1 MSYGRRKIYTNEETI
16 MLANIRDVL
25 KKAYNEH
32 QMNRNAITKLW
43 DYYRGKT
50 AILQKT
56 KEVRESINH
65 KVCENRAFSSL
76 SRCSGRHKRHFKRNP
91 TAVEQVFETEYF
103 CHLDKKKKP
112 SNESFKTKK

>member
-43 DYYRGKT
+43 DYYRGKRQSYKRPKRCEKAST
-50 AILQKT
+50 TRCAKT
-56 KEVRESINH
+56 VLFPHYQDAQGGINATL
-65 KVCENRAFSSL
+65 V
-76 SRCSGRHKRHFKRNP
+76 
-91 TAVEQVFETEYF
+91 
-103 CHLDKKKKP
+103 
-112 SNESFKTKK
+112 